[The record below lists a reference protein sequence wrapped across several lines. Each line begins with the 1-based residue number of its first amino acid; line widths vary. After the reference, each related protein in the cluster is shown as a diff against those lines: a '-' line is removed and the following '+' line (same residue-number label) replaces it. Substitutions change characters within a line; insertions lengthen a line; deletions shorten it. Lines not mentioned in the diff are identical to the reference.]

1 MKGVAQNNLRFGFF
15 EVARGH
21 GLHGAVG
28 PDRHKDGR
36 FHATVGQIKPAESRQ
51 ASRITLD

>member
-51 ASRITLD
+51 ALRITLD